1 MNQKPISNLRKL
13 KYIEKA
19 AQRDWARRHEIRA
32 AGLRALGFYSEP
44 FLYPWFN
51 PVKILYGML
60 LQVKPKRRAAIFRVA
75 RAAMKKG
82 LMVKIQSLMHPHW
95 KGETYGLPSILERNS
110 SAFPA
115 KFLQRIDL
123 RKLKFSTPEQDKV
136 DEDIDSIV
144 KFIQDKV
151 NKLGQDEKWK
161 VLEAVYNWVGQQE
174 V

>member
-1 MNQKPISNLRKL
+1 MSIPNLRKL

-19 AQRDWARRHEIRA
+19 AQRDWARRYEIRA

-44 FLYPWFN
+44 FLYPWVN

-60 LQVKPKRRAAIFRVA
+60 LQVKPKRRAAIFRLG
-75 RAAMKKG
+75 RAALKQNA
-82 LMVKIQSLMHPHW
+82 LVKIQSLGNPHW
-95 KGETYGLPSILERNS
+95 LDLKKMDAAANFESEFKSG
-110 SAFPA
+110 
-115 KFLQRIDL
+115 DL

-136 DEDIDSIV
+136 GNDIDRIV
-144 KFIQDKV
+144 KFIQDNV
-151 NKLGQDEKWK
+151 AKLEPEEKWK